1 MRTNIIHG
9 NSSWGWRFAYSWR
22 ELECRKLHSV
32 TAVGFC
38 AVYTSL
44 FFTYWLPT
52 RLTFFAQKL
61 TKITFILYVV
71 WFAPGAKK
79 IYHIFASFNSQKS
92 LRTTEIKQLSRVKV
106 HYLRVQLLGTENY
119 TSRVIFLSLSLFL
132 ISRSLKCQ
140 YVRLNIHFLCTN
152 QFFYMHLHE
161 NQMASGKSCITN
173 ISRVRIKVMQFHCR
187 PSLISC

>member
-1 MRTNIIHG
+1 MLCGSRP
-9 NSSWGWRFAYSWR
+9 
-22 ELECRKLHSV
+22 EQRK
-32 TAVGFC
+32 
-38 AVYTSL
+38 Y
-44 FFTYWLPT
+44 
-52 RLTFFAQKL
+52 
-61 TKITFILYVV
+61 
-71 WFAPGAKK
+71 

-106 HYLRVQLLGTENY
+106 HYLRVQLLGTENNNLSSSFSF
-119 TSRVIFLSLSLFL
+119 SRSLFL

>member
-1 MRTNIIHG
+1 MSKITQCD
-9 NSSWGWRFAYSWR
+9 SSWILRSIYKS
-22 ELECRKLHSV
+22 
-32 TAVGFC
+32 
-38 AVYTSL
+38 
-44 FFTYWLPT
+44 FFY
-52 RLTFFAQKL
+52 
-61 TKITFILYVV
+61 ILVANTTHIFRTEVNKNHIHLVCCVV
-71 WFAPGAKK
+71 RARSKEN